1 MQYLTYCIAAW
12 NGLLEITY
20 TELLYSTARASFSIE
35 IAVTKKYSNNVN
47 LIDLPDHMIPSQER
61 FRETPLTSSGR
72 AHGKDIPESAIQ
84 GASVMSQPDK
94 LDIAIIGWSCRIAG
108 SARVEALPRHPG
120 EQAPGSATAASALG
134 EVDYFDAPFF
144 GFSPQ
149 QASAMEADRCVLLEL
164 AHEALETAG
173 YDPFRHPARIGVF
186 AGSAE
191 PLHPIDGRTE
201 SRSAWI
207 SSHLGLTGASVTME
221 EPELP
226 FVKAVL
232 RASQSLLSRE
242 TEIALTGA
250 FSAYRE
256 SAISGR
262 ARGGGVLVM
271 KRLADALAA
280 GDTVHAVIT
289 QVTLANTVSTQEIR
303 QSNPASEVAAFI
315 DAAAALKQAQLPVSR
330 SINSAGTSA
339 TILFEAVAEQEP
351 PTASPGPHLL
361 TLSAKTGNGLD
372 QATLALREFLDRSK
386 SVDMGDVAHTL
397 QSGRGA
403 FAHRRILVCAGRED
417 ALSALTGK
425 ESNRI
430 FSTRLDATRRPVIF
444 MMPGIGDQYVGMAH
458 DLYSS
463 WEVFRQ
469 EIDRCAQILEP
480 HLGIDIRNVLYPANQ
495 AWKKVAQSK
504 GIDLKRMLGRSA
516 DEPPDPDTVLLNTTR
531 LAQPALFTVEYAMAR
546 LWLSLGVTPDAIVGH
561 SMGEYV
567 AACLAGVLS
576 LEDALRLI
584 AVRAT
589 LINELP
595 QAIMLAVMQP
605 EEELRAV
612 LPADVYISLINGPS
626 HCVIAGPPEAV
637 TAVEQALAAREII
650 ARRVQNGHAFH
661 TPMME
666 PILAPFEAE
675 IAKVRLNEPSIPYL
689 SNVTGDWVTAAQA
702 TDPTYWS
709 RHVSQTARF
718 SDGLR
723 RLWQLGNPL
732 LIECGPGRTLSVLA
746 AQHPDRKATL
756 QSGIW
761 SMRQRYEND
770 LDERVLLTAVGKVW
784 LAGAAVSWDR
794 MASPRVRRRIP
805 LPTYPHA
812 EEHYWTSSAPTAQ
825 PSTAVEPSPS
835 AADAAGNEGEDDSP
849 ATPRERELVRIWQ
862 NALGRPD
869 MGVNDS
875 FGALGGDSLSS
886 IGVVMEM
893 KRLGI
898 PDDIARGLYRGLTIR
913 QIARHGAEGSSA
925 SIVRKIQLSTI
936 DTGVFIRAI
945 AIFIVVAGHFGMT
958 ALIANPIL
966 MIISGMSFAKY
977 QLQTIAK
984 EKHIGP
990 VFNFALRIAIPSVL
1004 YTILRQALHGSFHF
1018 KSVFLLDNL
1027 VEPWPFGDYQSPYFV
1042 DLLIQNVVIAAIP
1055 LTVGSI
1061 RRFAIEKPY
1070 VYALIFLLVSFVA
1083 NLAIHSVWD
1092 PNRVWVFVPQMY
1104 MWLLALG
1111 WCAACCTTDKERII
1125 TSVALLCLTWVSAF
1139 WGTGILDWY
1148 MVVAALALIWF
1159 EEVPAQFPRGLV
1171 TVINGAAAASL
1182 IIYLTHGG
1190 FKFLLRV
1197 FPPLLSVAC
1206 AMVCGFLVWKMWN
1219 YASRVTLGWFGKP
1232 TMSSAPTDSW

>member
-1 MQYLTYCIAAW
+1 
-12 NGLLEITY
+12 
-20 TELLYSTARASFSIE
+20 
-35 IAVTKKYSNNVN
+35 
-47 LIDLPDHMIPSQER
+47 
-61 FRETPLTSSGR
+61 
-72 AHGKDIPESAIQ
+72 
-84 GASVMSQPDK
+84 MSQPDK
-94 LDIAIIGWSCRIAG
+94 LDIAIVGWSGRFAG
-108 SARVEALPRHPG
+108 SNRVEALPRRPG
-120 EQAPGSATAASALG
+120 EQAPRPAAAGSTVG

-149 QASAMEADRCVLLEL
+149 EASAMEGDRCVLLEL
-164 AHEALETAG
+164 AHEALENAG
-173 YDPFRHPARIGVF
+173 YDPGRHRARIGIF
-186 AGSAE
+186 AGFTKS
-191 PLHPIDGRTE
+191 LHPIDGHTE

-207 SSHLGLTGASVTME
+207 AAKLGLTGANVTVE

-232 RASQSLLSRE
+232 RASQSLLSGE
-242 TEIALTGA
+242 TEIALAGT

-256 SAISGR
+256 SAIAGR
-262 ARGGGVLVM
+262 VRGGGVLVM
-271 KRLADALAA
+271 KRLAEALAA
-280 GDTVHAVIT
+280 GDTVHAVIR
-289 QVTLANTVSTQEIR
+289 QVTFADTVSTREIR
-303 QSNPASEVAAFI
+303 KSDPASEIAAFI
-315 DAAAALKQAQLPVSR
+315 DAAGALKQAPLPVSR
-330 SINSAGTSA
+330 SINSGASSA
-339 TILFEAVAEQEP
+339 NILLETAAEVEAP
-351 PTASPGPHLL
+351 RASPGPHLL
-361 TLSAKTGNGLD
+361 ALSAKTGKGLD
-372 QATLALREFLDRSK
+372 QVTLALREFLDRSE
-386 SVDMGDVAHTL
+386 SVNMRDVAHTL

-425 ESNRI
+425 ESNRV
-430 FSTRLDATRRPVIF
+430 FSSALDATRRPAIF
-444 MMPGIGDQYVGMAH
+444 MLPGIGDQYVGMAH

-469 EIDRCAQILEP
+469 EVDRCAQILEP
-480 HLGIDIRNVLYPANQ
+480 HLGLDIRNVLYPANQ
-495 AWKKVAQSK
+495 AWKKLAQSK

-516 DEPPDPDTVLLNTTR
+516 DEPLDPDTALLNTTR

-584 AVRAT
+584 AVRAR

-612 LPADVYISLINGPS
+612 LPPDVYISLINGPS

-637 TAVEQALAAREII
+637 TAVEQALAAREVI

-666 PILAPFEAE
+666 PIRAPFEAE

-702 TDPTYWS
+702 TDPTYWIK
-709 RHVSQTARF
+709 HVSQTARF

-723 RLWQLGNPL
+723 RLWQMGNPL

-784 LAGAAVSWDR
+784 LAGGAIAWER
-794 MASPRVRRRIP
+794 MAPPGVRRRIP
-805 LPTYPHA
+805 LPTYPH
-812 EEHYWTSSAPTAQ
+812 EQEHCWTSSAPTAQ

-835 AADAAGNEGEDDSP
+835 AADTAGSEGEDDRP

-913 QIARHGAEGSSA
+913 QIARQGSEEPSA
-925 SIVRKIQLSTI
+925 SIVGKIQLSSV

-958 ALIANPIL
+958 DLVANPVL

-1004 YTILRQALHGSFHF
+1004 YTILRQALHGSFHV
-1018 KSVFLLDNL
+1018 SSFLLIDNL
-1027 VEPWPFGDYQSPYFV
+1027 VEPWPFGAYQSPYFV

-1055 LTVGSI
+1055 LTVGPI
-1061 RRFAIEKPY
+1061 RRFAIERPY
-1070 VYALIFLLVSFVA
+1070 VYALIFLLISFVA
-1083 NLAIHSVWD
+1083 NLVVHSAWD
-1092 PNRVWVFVPQMY
+1092 PNRTWVFVPQMY

-1111 WCAACCTTDKERII
+1111 WCAACSTTDKERVV
-1125 TSVALLCLTWVSAF
+1125 TSIALLCMTWISSF

-1148 MVVAALALIWF
+1148 MVLAALALVWF
-1159 EEVPAQFPRGLV
+1159 EEIPARFPRGLV
-1171 TVINGAAAASL
+1171 AVINGAAAASL

-1190 FKFLLRV
+1190 FKFLLHV

-1206 AMVCGFLVWKMWN
+1206 AMVGGFLVWKMWN
-1219 YASRVTLGWFGKP
+1219 YVSRITLGWFGKP
-1232 TMSSAPTDSW
+1232 TMASASTDSW